1 MLVVHQGRYVRLYPL
16 GMLLQHHVQ
25 SVQLHRIHPGVEL
38 YIFVQ
43 TQRYFTSYCRCY
55 TARKPC
61 YYHLFIIF
69 AKKIM
74 KNLTLIISVLIPLFS
89 FLSTILMTYADR
101 NKVRVDPLSGFNKA
115 MSVLNTSGHNPSKA
129 KSDEKMEL
137 HNKKMNRIWSWGIVF
152 LIISFVLSIIFI
164 VLQQI

>member
-1 MLVVHQGRYVRLYPL
+1 
-16 GMLLQHHVQ
+16 
-25 SVQLHRIHPGVEL
+25 
-38 YIFVQ
+38 
-43 TQRYFTSYCRCY
+43 
-55 TARKPC
+55 
-61 YYHLFIIF
+61 
-69 AKKIM
+69 M
-74 KNLTLIISVLIPLFS
+74 KSLTLIISVLIPLFS